1 MKGTMKTILSVDD
14 EPDVLKCIQM
24 ALEVAGYKSLTSD
37 HPEEAMSIIR
47 KNDVALLTL
56 DVRMPKMNG
65 FTLYEELK
73 KTNKE
78 SVPVLFITAYPTSF
92 SVDSNSV
99 VKMWEDDFADGDTD
113 ILYKPFDI
121 DSLVEKVESLI
132 GPAGDDEE

>member
-1 MKGTMKTILSVDD
+1 MKTILSVDD

-24 ALEVAGYKSLTSD
+24 ALEAAGYKSLTSD

-47 KNDVALLTL
+47 ENDVDLLTL

-73 KTNKE
+73 KNNKE

-92 SVDSNSV
+92 SVDSDSV
-99 VKMWEDDFADGDTD
+99 VKMWEEDFADGDTD

-132 GPAGDDEE
+132 GPAGDDEQ